1 MYQASVAFHGA
12 SMSGA
17 PARLLM
23 RFADSTFFTGEDVT
37 DIEIT
42 YPLNEDTDLTVGKC
56 VSAELH
62 TTVLN
67 YHGLLSGFGFGD
79 CAVSLGTLVGT
90 NAWVM
95 PEGKVRWTWQKSL
108 TATCRSN

>member
-1 MYQASVAFHGA
+1 MYQASAAFHDA
-12 SMSGA
+12 AMA
-17 PARLLM
+17 DAQARLLM
-23 RFADSTFFTGEDVT
+23 RFADGTFLTGEDVT

-56 VSAELH
+56 VSAELR

-79 CAVSLGTLVGT
+79 CAVSLGALVGT
-90 NAWVM
+90 DAWTM
-95 PEGKVRWTWQKSL
+95 P
-108 TATCRSN
+108 